1 MRKYEVS
8 INNKHYSVVVKK
20 YTEND
25 AELEINGKPYS
36 VKLDAP
42 ITTNGAQLGPVPG
55 PTQATPV
62 VQAAPV
68 SPAPVQAAPAPQPQ
82 AIPTPPPQA
91 APVPATPATPQA
103 APAVQGGEIIR
114 APIPGS
120 ILDILVKVG
129 DAINEGQTVFK
140 MEAMKMENDINAVG
154 SGVVKA
160 INVAVGDAVN
170 QGQEL
175 MVIG

>member
-1 MRKYEVS
+1 MRKYEVA
-8 INNKHYSVVVKK
+8 INNKNYSVVVKK
-20 YTEND
+20 YTQSE

-42 ITTNGAQLGPVPG
+42 ITTS
-55 PTQATPV
+55 
-62 VQAAPV
+62 APQ
-68 SPAPVQAAPAPQPQ
+68 PAPMQSVPAPQPQ
-82 AIPTPPPQA
+82 PQVQAVPSPPPPPTPAPTAAPAPSA
-91 APVPATPATPQA
+91 APV
-103 APAVQGGEIIR
+103 GGEVIK

-120 ILDILVKVG
+120 ILEILVKVG
-129 DAINEGQTVFK
+129 DSISEGQTVFK

-170 QGQEL
+170 QGQDL

>member
-8 INNKHYSVVVKK
+8 INNKQYSVVVKK
-20 YTEND
+20 YTGND

-42 ITTNGAQLGPVPG
+42 ISANGAQLNPNPAQNQVPPVGNSVPISQAQAQPTPVPQS
-55 PTQATPV
+55 QAVP
-62 VQAAPV
+62 
-68 SPAPVQAAPAPQPQ
+68 SPAPLASP
-82 AIPTPPPQA
+82 
-91 APVPATPATPQA
+91 
-103 APAVQGGEIIR
+103 QGGQVIR

-120 ILDILVKVG
+120 ILEIKVKVG
-129 DAINEGQTVFK
+129 DPVKDGQTVFK
-140 MEAMKMENDINAVG
+140 MEAMKMENDINASG

-160 INVAVGDAVN
+160 IKVAVGDAVN

-175 MVIG
+175 MIIE

>member
-8 INNKHYSVVVKK
+8 INNKQYSVVVKK
-20 YTEND
+20 YTGND

-42 ITTNGAQLGPVPG
+42 ITASGAQPSPIPAQEAQPVI
-55 PTQATPV
+55 QAVP
-62 VQAAPV
+62 A
-68 SPAPVQAAPAPQPQ
+68 SPAPTQAAPAPQPQ
-82 AIPTPPPQA
+82 AAPTPAPQA
-91 APVPATPATPQA
+91 APQAPPA
-103 APAVQGGEIIR
+103 AVAQGGEVIR

-129 DAINEGQTVFK
+129 DSVNEGQTVFK

-175 MVIG
+175 MIIG

>member
-8 INNKHYSVVVKK
+8 INNKQYSVVVKK
-20 YTEND
+20 YTGND

-42 ITTNGAQLGPVPG
+42 ITTSGAQPSPIPAQSDAQPVI
-55 PTQATPV
+55 QAVP
-62 VQAAPV
+62 A
-68 SPAPVQAAPAPQPQ
+68 SPAPTQAAPAPQPQ
-82 AIPTPPPQA
+82 APPTPAPQV
-91 APVPATPATPQA
+91 APQV
-103 APAVQGGEIIR
+103 APAAATQGGEVIR

-129 DAINEGQTVFK
+129 DSVNEGQTVFK

-175 MVIG
+175 MIIG

>member
-8 INNKHYSVVVKK
+8 INNKQYSVVVKK
-20 YTEND
+20 YTQSD

-42 ITTNGAQLGPVPG
+42 ITTGGFQPTPVQGQPTSTVQPVPI
-55 PTQATPV
+55 
-62 VQAAPV
+62 
-68 SPAPVQAAPAPQPQ
+68 SPSPVQSAPAPQPQ
-82 AIPTPPPQA
+82 APSAPQA
-91 APVPATPATPQA
+91 APTPIIE
-103 APAVQGGEIIR
+103 GGEVIR

-120 ILDILVKVG
+120 ILEILVKVG
-129 DAINEGQTVFK
+129 DSVSEGQTVFK

-154 SGVVKA
+154 AGVVKA

-170 QGQEL
+170 QGQDL